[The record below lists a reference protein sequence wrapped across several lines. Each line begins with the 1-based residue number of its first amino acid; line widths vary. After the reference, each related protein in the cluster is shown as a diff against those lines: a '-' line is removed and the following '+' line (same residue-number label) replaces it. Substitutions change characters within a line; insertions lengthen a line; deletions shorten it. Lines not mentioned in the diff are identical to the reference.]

1 VLTKEIKIEK
11 MKKERSED
19 GKKRFVGTFESSKH
33 TMRREPK
40 EMAIEKII
48 KKLIKRCKI
57 RK

>member
-1 VLTKEIKIEK
+1 